1 MKQSVYNAV
10 KFTGVVAARA
20 YMGVIIGL
28 ILLSVAPLLVQW
40 HPTIVTSGSME
51 PNVMTGDI
59 IAAEPV
65 SQDSLK
71 AGGVTV
77 GQVLL
82 ADNPA
87 QPGHLYT
94 HRITRILPDNAGYIT
109 KGDANVKEDATPLPI
124 KNVVGIEKLRVPYA
138 GLPIQKLRNGDIFPA
153 VFFGIL
159 TIVAQ
164 LIIMKDNKETKLA
177 DASKDIDKGDG
188 GNKPTPRPKS
198 GRRRAPTTNTLNL
211 SALATLILAV
221 VFPVTGSSAAFSGY
235 TAPITSGFSANAAF
249 PTPAVSNANL
259 RFGLAT
265 SSISLDE
272 VDMSARNVNEYP
284 SMVSTYNDFTNLF
297 DMNMTNAII
306 AKGALPVITWEPFN
320 AANGVT
326 QPEYK
331 LSTIT
336 SGAHDAYIGAV
347 ANQLIA
353 AGNPTI
359 AIRFAHEMNG
369 NWYPWS
375 EQVNGNAPGEY
386 VQAWR
391 HVVDLFRAQGVTNVQ
406 WVWAPNTQMQ
416 GVSTA
421 ALYPGSAYVDYTGI
435 DGFNWGSDQPWT
447 GGWQNPWDVLD
458 SSMTEIAAIAPD
470 KNMIVTE
477 TASVESENG
486 HSKAQWI
493 TDAIYYFDHWGDS
506 RSVKI
511 AGFIWF
517 DINKENDWRIASS
530 PESSAAM
537 RAALANRR

>member
-20 YMGVIIGL
+20 YMGVLIGL

-40 HPTIVTSGSME
+40 QPTLVTSGSME

-94 HRITRILPDNAGYIT
+94 HRITKILPDNAGYIT
-109 KGDANVKEDATPLPI
+109 KGDANVKEDATPLPM
-124 KNVVGIEKLRVPYA
+124 KNVVGIERLRVPYA
-138 GLPIQKLRNGDIFPA
+138 GLPIQKLRNGDVLPSIIFG
-153 VFFGIL
+153 FL
-159 TIVAQ
+159 TIIAQ
-164 LIIMKDNKETKLA
+164 IIITKDNKATKLA
-177 DASKDIDKGDG
+177 AASKDIDKGDK
-188 GNKPTPRPKS
+188 NDATTSLPKR
-198 GRRRAPTTNTLNL
+198 GRRRAPTQSRFTPSTL
-211 SALATLILAV
+211 SALLVAIVVPLTGASAV
-221 VFPVTGSSAAFSGY
+221 FSGY
-235 TAPITSGFSANAAF
+235 TAPTTSGFSANTTF
-249 PTPAVSNANL
+249 PMPAISNASL
-259 RFGLAT
+259 RFGLAEAGG
-265 SSISLDE
+265 LDE
-272 VDMSARNVNEYP
+272 VDASARDVNEYP
-284 SMVSTYNDFTNLF
+284 SLVSTYTDFTRPF
-297 DMNMTNAII
+297 DMVTTNAII
-306 AKGALPVITWEPFN
+306 AKGALPIITWEPFN
-320 AANGVT
+320 AANGIN

-336 SGAHDAYIGAV
+336 SGAHDTYISSV
-347 ANQLIA
+347 ANQLVA
-353 AGNPTI
+353 AGNPAI

-375 EQVNGNAPGEY
+375 EQTNGNALGDY
-386 VQAWR
+386 VKAWK
-391 HVVDLFRAQGVTNVQ
+391 HVVDLFRAQGATNVQ
-406 WVWAPNTQMQ
+406 WVWAPNTQIQ

-435 DGFNWGSDQPWT
+435 DGFNWGVHQPWT
-447 GGWQNPWDVLD
+447 GGWQHPWDVLD

-470 KNMIVTE
+470 KNIIVTE
-477 TASVESENG
+477 TASVEDQTG

-493 TDAIYYFDHWGDS
+493 TDLIYYLNHWGDS
-506 RSVKI
+506 RAVKI
-511 AGFIWF
+511 VGIIWF
-517 DINKENDWRIASS
+517 DMNKEHDWRIASS
-530 PESSAAM
+530 TASSDAM
-537 RAALANRR
+537 RSALAFRRS